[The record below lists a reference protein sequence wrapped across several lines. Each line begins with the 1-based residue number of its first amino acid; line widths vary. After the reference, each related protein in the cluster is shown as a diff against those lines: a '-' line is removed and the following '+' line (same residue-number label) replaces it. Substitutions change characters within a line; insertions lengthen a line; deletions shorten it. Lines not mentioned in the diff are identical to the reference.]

1 MQKATFASTFPHIV
15 SSLYLQSLHFLQR
28 PNHKSSIQSLI
39 SRFCVHETLQI
50 NQSNSLIF
58 NPAFVQGLKRII
70 TFMPVDRPERYLII
84 DRIR

>member
-1 MQKATFASTFPHIV
+1 MQKATLITSVPHII
-15 SSLYLQSLHFLQR
+15 SRLYLQKA
-28 PNHKSSIQSLI
+28 NHTSSIQSLI

-50 NQSNSLIF
+50 NQSNFLIF